1 VPCPTLAPLLPFC
14 CAPLPAINDADPLH
28 VTIDGEEGS
37 GDGVVLLHAVSAS
50 DVIPAVKS
58 APMRVC
64 LSDAAAEFAA
74 AGLLLGGGGA
84 PSLFY
89 VIEFAGFKPA
99 KPCIPEAAA
108 AAAGLFGG
116 GCGGI
121 PATFFLLES
130 AAMRPLHTMIKSL
143 GGGAFGACQEGL
155 SAFAVTEHLRLL
167 PLHRFLSFEVPKGTA
182 PARRLS
188 RSRSSPSAFA
198 FGGTVLP
205 RVPSALLLP
214 LPLEGASDSVVLAT
228 AAAAAGGLRSHP
240 IISRMPSAALDDGAP
255 QPDALLAEV
264 GGAPPCKGRLRPL
277 RSSLTSA
284 LGAAAK
290 LLAPRPARARGDDV
304 GAGGGGAADADG
316 AEPACPAG
324 GKRSKR
330 KGRGVGPWFR
340 RIFGRCGAPEVEE
353 F

>member
-1 VPCPTLAPLLPFC
+1 
-14 CAPLPAINDADPLH
+14 
-28 VTIDGEEGS
+28 
-37 GDGVVLLHAVSAS
+37 
-50 DVIPAVKS
+50 
-58 APMRVC
+58 MRVC
-64 LSDAAAEFAA
+64 LSDAAAGFAA
-74 AGLLLGGGGA
+74 AGLLLGGAGA

-143 GGGAFGACQEGL
+143 GGGAFGACQDGL
-155 SAFAVTEHLRLL
+155 SAFAVTERSRLL
-167 PLHRFLSFEVPKGTA
+167 PLHRFHSFEVPTGTA

-198 FGGTVLP
+198 FGDCVLP
-205 RVPSALLLP
+205 RAPSLLLLP

-240 IISRMPSAALDDGAP
+240 IISRIPSAALDDGTP
-255 QPDALLAEV
+255 QPDALLAV
-264 GGAPPCKGRLRPL
+264 LGGAPPCKGRLRPL
-277 RSSLTSA
+277 RSLTSA

-290 LLAPRPARARGDDV
+290 LLAPRPARVRGDDV

-324 GKRSKR
+324 GKRGKR
-330 KGRGVGPWFR
+330 KGRGVAPWFR
-340 RIFGRCGAPEVEE
+340 RIFGRCGAPQVEE